1 MTYAI
6 FTEEE
11 YLYLLP
17 AWKKTVALLAGE
29 HTLVG
34 IWVFPSVLK
43 GMRGWRIP
51 VWYLRTFGV
60 WVTGR
65 LAVRTLFARMRAGSG
80 FFGMAKEAGAPMF
93 HAASPNATEVVD
105 WVRAEGVDVV
115 CITLGQIVKPPLL
128 QAVRKAV
135 VNKHSALLPALR
147 GLMPVFWALLEQQP
161 VGVTVHEVSTDID
174 AGRVL
179 VQRAYPQPFT
189 SVTDAYS
196 TAYADM
202 PELMHR
208 AFAVLGGAPPELVPG
223 ERAQSYRSLPTR
235 ADVRRFFAA
244 GHRFV

>member
-1 MTYAI
+1 MTYAV

-34 IWVFPSVLK
+34 VWVFPSVLK

-51 VWYLRTFGV
+51 VWYLRTFGIG
-60 WVTGR
+60 VTAR

-80 FFGMAKEAGAPMF
+80 FFGLAKEAGVPLF
-93 HAASPNATEVVD
+93 HAVSPNVPEVVE
-105 WVRAEGVDVV
+105 WVRTQGIDVV

-135 VNKHSALLPALR
+135 INKHSALLPSLR
-147 GLMPVFWALLEQQP
+147 GLMPVFWALLEEHP
-161 VGVTVHEVSTDID
+161 VGVTVHEVSAEID

-179 VQRAYPQPFT
+179 VQRAYPQPFV
-189 SVTDAYS
+189 SVADAYV
-196 TAYADM
+196 TVYADM
-202 PELMHR
+202 PELMRR
-208 AFAVLGGAPPELVPG
+208 AFAVLGGAPPELVSG
-223 ERAQSYRSLPTR
+223 ERPQSYRSLPTR